1 MFICV
6 AIIICTAGC
15 REPESNIE
23 HDLARKV
30 SGTYYGE
37 YHYSGAGVNEAF
49 VQLSR
54 LNDSTLTLAATIS
67 GELRYRYNVKMTE
80 EIDGTVSLSFH
91 RFNESLTGVI
101 DGIELTYNHNYNYF
115 IGSKSVL

>member
-1 MFICV
+1 MEVLNLSPHSNLHYRNYSLMVCFSWMHTQEHLTHSQNDRPFKSD
-6 AIIICTAGC
+6 II
-15 REPESNIE
+15 
-23 HDLARKV
+23 
-30 SGTYYGE
+30 E
-37 YHYSGAGVNEAF
+37 YITHKFS
-49 VQLSR
+49 
-54 LNDSTLTLAATIS
+54 IK
-67 GELRYRYNVKMTE
+67 YNVKMTE